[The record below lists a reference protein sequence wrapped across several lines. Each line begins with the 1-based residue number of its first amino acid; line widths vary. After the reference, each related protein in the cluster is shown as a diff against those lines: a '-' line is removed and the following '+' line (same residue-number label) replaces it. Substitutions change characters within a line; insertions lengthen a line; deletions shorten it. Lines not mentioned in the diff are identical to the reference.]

1 MLLFPNAKINLGL
14 NIVKKKSDGYHN
26 IETVFYPITL
36 SDILEFVEISGKIKL
51 TNTGINLKIEDK
63 DNLILKACCL
73 LKKEY
78 NIPELNIH
86 LHKIIPTGAGLG
98 GGSSDASFMLKSL
111 NDYFNLK
118 ISDYKL
124 ENYAQQLGSDC
135 PFFIKNK
142 PVFAEGTGNIFSDI
156 KLYLSKHFL
165 MIVKPDI
172 HIPTKLAFSGIQAKP
187 PKQSLKELITL
198 PVNEWKDHI
207 KNDFESTVFKQFP
220 IIKKIKE
227 TLYKSGAVYAQ
238 MSGSGAA
245 VFGIFNK
252 EPVIPEEF
260 ITYFYY
266 IQKPAT

>member
-1 MLLFPNAKINLGL
+1 MLVFPNAKINIGL
-14 NIVKKKSDGYHN
+14 NVVKKRPDGYHD
-26 IETVFYPITL
+26 IETVFYPTGL
-36 SDILEFVEISGKIKL
+36 TDILEFVKTKGNIKFV
-51 TNTGINLKIEDK
+51 NTGIKIDIEKHNNLV
-63 DNLILKACCL
+63 LKAYQL
-73 LKKEY
+73 LRKEY
-78 NIPELNIH
+78 DLPGLDIH
-86 LHKIIPTGAGLG
+86 LHKIIPPGAGLG
-98 GGSSDASFMLKSL
+98 GGSSDATYMLKSL
-111 NDYFNLK
+111 NDHFKLN
-118 ISDYKL
+118 ISDKNL

-135 PFFIKNK
+135 PFFIKNR
-142 PVFAEGTGNIFSDI
+142 PFFAEGTGNIFSDI
-156 KLYLSKHFL
+156 KLDISKYFL
-165 MIVKPDI
+165 IIVKPDI
-172 HIPTKLAFSGIQAKP
+172 HIPTKLAFSGIQAKS

-198 PVNEWKDHI
+198 PVNEWKYHI
-207 KNDFESTVFKQFP
+207 KNDFESIVFKQFP

>member
-1 MLLFPNAKINLGL
+1 MLVFPNAKINIGL
-14 NIVKKKSDGYHN
+14 NVVKKRPDGYHD
-26 IETVFYPITL
+26 IETVFCPTNL
-36 SDILEFVEISGKIKL
+36 TDILEFVETKGNIKFV
-51 TNTGINLKIEDK
+51 NTGIKINIKEHNNLV
-63 DNLILKACCL
+63 LKAYQL

-78 NIPELNIH
+78 DLPGLDIH
-86 LHKIIPTGAGLG
+86 LHKTIPPGAGLG
-98 GGSSDASFMLKSL
+98 GGSSNASYMLKSL
-111 NDYFNLK
+111 NNHFKLK
-118 ISDYKL
+118 ISDKSL

-142 PVFAEGTGNIFSDI
+142 PVFAKGTGNIFSDI
-156 KLYLSKHFL
+156 KLDLSKYFL
-165 MIVKPDI
+165 MIVKADI

-187 PKQSLKELITL
+187 PKQSLKELISL

-220 IIKKIKE
+220 EIKKIKE

-245 VFGIFNK
+245 VYGIFNE

-260 ITYFYY
+260 ENYFIYNA
-266 IQKPAT
+266 QLSL